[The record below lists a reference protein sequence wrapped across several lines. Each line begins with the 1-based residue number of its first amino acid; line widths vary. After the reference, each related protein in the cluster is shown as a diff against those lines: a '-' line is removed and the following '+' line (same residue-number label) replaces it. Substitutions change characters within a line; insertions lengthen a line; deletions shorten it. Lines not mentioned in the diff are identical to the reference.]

1 MPSAPKTLLPDQPQR
16 WAILALGIVWATVT
30 VNTSLH
36 AEDWPEWRGKG
47 REGVWT
53 ETGILDKFPENGLD
67 FKWRTPIKTG
77 FAGPAVADGRVFVL
91 DYQEIPGTRVMDG
104 TERLLCLEE
113 ETGQILWT
121 YEWPVSYRMLMASY
135 ANGPRATPTVD
146 GDRVYVVG
154 ATGTLLCLNVKS
166 GNPIWKKDYVG
177 DYGTS
182 VPVWGITSAPFIH
195 GDQLICI
202 VGGQPD
208 AKVIAFD
215 RMTGE
220 EIWRALSSD
229 GEMGYAQPIIF
240 EAGGVRQLIV
250 WHPEA
255 LTSLDPENGKVYWQQ
270 PFDVRNGM
278 TVATPVKSGSYLLV
292 SQFYSGSM
300 MMELDTEKPAA
311 RMIWKGKSNSELPDQ
326 TDGLHALITTP
337 IIQGH
342 YVYGVCSYGQL
353 RCLKAENG
361 ERIWETLKLTQFARW
376 AAAFLVRNDSRYFV
390 NNDQGDLIIAQFT
403 PEGYLEIDRTR
414 LIEPT
419 THISFGRSRRI
430 ERLVNW
436 SHPAYANQHIFAR
449 NDKEL
454 LRASLEKIIAVDVKP
469 P

>member
-1 MPSAPKTLLPDQPQR
+1 MPSATKSQLPDLAQR
-16 WAILALGIVWATVT
+16 WTILALGIVWSTVT

-47 REGVWT
+47 RQGVWT
-53 ETGILDKFPENGLD
+53 ETGILGRFPENGLD
-67 FKWRTPIKTG
+67 IKWRIPIRSG

-91 DYQEIPGTRVMDG
+91 DYQETPGTRVMDG

-121 YEWPVSYRMLMASY
+121 HEWPTSYRMLMASY

-154 ATGTLLCLNVKS
+154 ATGTLFCLNAKS
-166 GNPIWKKDYVG
+166 GKPIWKKAYVE

-182 VPVWGITSAPFIH
+182 VPVWGITSAPFVD
-195 GDQLICI
+195 GDRLICI

-208 AKVIAFD
+208 AKVMAFD
-215 RMTGE
+215 KLTGE

-240 EAGGVRQLIV
+240 EAGGVRQLII
-250 WHPEA
+250 WHPGA
-255 LTSLDPENGKVYWQQ
+255 LSSLDPEDGRVYWEQ
-270 PFDVRNGM
+270 PFDVRSGM

-292 SQFYSGSM
+292 SQFYGGSM
-300 MMELDTEKPAA
+300 MMGLDTKRPAA

-337 IIQGH
+337 IIQGD

-353 RCLKAENG
+353 RCLKAESG
-361 ERIWETLKLTQFARW
+361 ERIWETLEMTQSARW
-376 AAAFLVRNDSRYFV
+376 AAAFLVLNSNRYFV
-390 NNDQGDLIIAQFT
+390 NNDQGDLIIVQFT
-403 PEGYLEIDRTR
+403 PEGYLEIDRTS

-419 THISFGRSRRI
+419 THISFRRTG
-430 ERLVNW
+430 RLVNW
-436 SHPAYANQHIFAR
+436 SHPAYANRHIFAR
-449 NDKEL
+449 NDKEI
-454 LRASLEKIIAVDVKP
+454 LRASLEKK
-469 P
+469 